1 MRLFTSATLGVTAV
15 LACAAGAA
23 AQTPGCATCGT
34 KPLAGAVPNT
44 IPHCSKHDGL
54 TQYPLSEKRYIKQ
67 FCNPTICPNSCFG
80 HFKTQW
86 AAWPQACPS
95 WPTDGVA
102 AANFG
107 PNFTQ
112 TAPPVD
118 PDAKPAADPKA
129 AEAKPAPD
137 AKPAA
142 EPKPAPTPMDPPSK
156 PLDLPPSK
164 PLDLPPSKPLTPT
177 TTPPGV
183 KLPELPPA
191 GTPGKF

>member
-1 MRLFTSATLGVTAV
+1 MRLFTSAPLGVAAV
-15 LACAAGAA
+15 LACASGAV

-44 IPHCSKHDGL
+44 IPHCSKHTGL

-86 AAWPQACPS
+86 TAWPQACPS

-102 AANFG
+102 PANYG
-107 PNFTQ
+107 PNYTQ

-118 PDAKPAADPKA
+118 TERAPAADAKPA
-129 AEAKPAPD
+129 ESKPVD
-137 AKPAA
+137 AKPAD
-142 EPKPAPTPMDPPSK
+142 PKPATAPKVEVPTPMDPPSK

-164 PLDLPPSKPLTPT
+164 PLTPAAPA